1 MSKRLQVILDDEEW
15 KEIREVTQNQRLSVS
30 EWVRRTLRQARR
42 RLPEGERGRKL
53 DALRAATRHS
63 FPTGDVD
70 RILGEI
76 EFGYLGMRPEVDED
90 TGARRSAG

>member
-15 KEIREVTQNQRLSVS
+15 EEIREVAQNQRLSVS

-42 RLPEGERGRKL
+42 RLPEGQRGRKL

-63 FPTGDVD
+63 FPTETVE
-70 RILGEI
+70 RMLAEI
-76 EFGYLGMRPEVDED
+76 ESGYLGVRPEGGED
-90 TGARRSAG
+90 DGA

>member
-15 KEIREVTQNQRLSVS
+15 EEIRSVAENQRLTVS
-30 EWVRRTLRQARR
+30 EWVRRTLREARR

-63 FPTGDVD
+63 FPTGNVD
-70 RILGEI
+70 RMLWEI
-76 EFGYLGMRPEVDED
+76 ESGYLGVPPELDED
-90 TGARRSAG
+90 AGT

>member
-15 KEIREVTQNQRLSVS
+15 EEIRDVAQNQRLSVS

-53 DALRAATRHS
+53 DALRAAVRHS
-63 FPTGDVD
+63 FPTGTVE
-70 RILGEI
+70 RMLAEI
-76 EFGYLGMRPEVDED
+76 ESGYLGVRPEGGEGD
-90 TGARRSAG
+90 GA

>member
-15 KEIREVTQNQRLSVS
+15 EEIREVARDQRLSVS
-30 EWVRRTLRQARR
+30 EWVRQTLREARR

-63 FPTGDVD
+63 FPTASVERMLAD
-70 RILGEI
+70 I
-76 EFGYLGMRPEVDED
+76 ESGYLGARPERAEGDE
-90 TGARRSAG
+90 A